1 MNIEDDIKS
10 RTNQRTGRDRYDNAE
25 SVKQYNSKRNNK
37 NGRAV
42 KSERGNNKRNIKKRK
57 NNRTKIIKRVVL
69 SICTAILVIILGL
82 LGVIYILEFGPSET
96 ARNLFVNSAME
107 SSAGKFM
114 ATLFLSD
121 EKIAR
126 IRKENSVVA
135 SDDITDTSLINID
148 DNNADTSALE
158 SSDNNGIQIIDV
170 SNDTYKGKMMIVKD
184 PSRVTVGISGPYGAS
199 YSGKTV
205 MDMAQS
211 YGAVAAVNGGGFQ
224 DNNGVGNGGTPIGL
238 VISDGE
244 LKYGSGS
251 SSYEVIG
258 FDNSNKLVVGK
269 MTAGEALSRGVRD
282 ALSFG
287 PILIVNGQ
295 ASQVNGS
302 GSGLNPRTAIG
313 QRADGAIL
321 LLVIDGRQVN
331 SLGASYADVI
341 DVMLEYGA
349 VNAANLDG
357 GSSSLMYYNGE
368 YINSCASLYGPR
380 NMPTS
385 IIVK

>member
-1 MNIEDDIKS
+1 MDIEDNINSSQYMKDSKKISDKKS
-10 RTNQRTGRDRYDNAE
+10 DE
-25 SVKQYNSKRNNK
+25 EKI
-37 NGRAV
+37 NGGHNR
-42 KSERGNNKRNIKKRK
+42 KRK
-57 NNRTKIIKRVVL
+57 NNIKNNKKNNKSRLIKRIAL
-69 SICTAILVIILGL
+69 SIFTALFVIVLGL
-82 LGVIYILEFGPSET
+82 LGVIYILEFGPSNT

-114 ATLFLSD
+114 ATMFLSD
-121 EKIAR
+121 EKIAQ
-126 IRKENSVVA
+126 IRKDNSVVA
-135 SDDITDTSLINID
+135 SDDITDTSLINIGTNETDTADGD
-148 DNNADTSALE
+148 DNDE
-158 SSDNNGIQIIDV
+158 DGIQIIDI

-184 PSRVTVGISGPYGAS
+184 PSRVTVGISGQYGAS

-205 MDMAQS
+205 MDMAMS
-211 YGAVAAVNGGGFQ
+211 YDAVAAVNGGGFE

-244 LKYGSGS
+244 LKYGSAG

-258 FDNSNKLVVGK
+258 FDNNNNLVVGK
-269 MTAGEALSRGVRD
+269 MTASEALSRGVRD

-287 PILIVNGQ
+287 PILIVNGK

-357 GSSSLMYYNGE
+357 GSSSLMYYKGE

-385 IIVK
+385 IIVR

>member
-1 MNIEDDIKS
+1 MDIEDNINSSQYTKDSKKISDKKSDEEKINGGHNRKIK
-10 RTNQRTGRDRYDNAE
+10 
-25 SVKQYNSKRNNK
+25 NNK
-37 NGRAV
+37 
-42 KSERGNNKRNIKKRK
+42 KNNKGRL
-57 NNRTKIIKRVVL
+57 IKRIAL
-69 SICTAILVIILGL
+69 SIFTALFVIVLGL
-82 LGVIYILEFGPSET
+82 LGVIYILEFGPSNT

-114 ATLFLSD
+114 ATMFLSD
-121 EKIAR
+121 EKIAQ
-126 IRKENSVVA
+126 IRKDNSVVA
-135 SDDITDTSLINID
+135 SDDITDTSLINIGTNETDTADGD
-148 DNNADTSALE
+148 DYDE
-158 SSDNNGIQIIDV
+158 DGIQIIDI

-184 PSRVTVGISGPYGAS
+184 PSRVTVGISGQYGAS

-205 MDMAQS
+205 MDMAMN
-211 YGAVAAVNGGGFQ
+211 YDAVAAVNGGGFE

-238 VISDGE
+238 VISNGE
-244 LKYGSGS
+244 LKYGSAG

-258 FDNSNKLVVGK
+258 FDNNNNLVVGK
-269 MTAGEALSRGVRD
+269 MTASEALSRGVRD

-357 GSSSLMYYNGE
+357 GSSSLMYYKGE

-385 IIVK
+385 IIVR

>member
-1 MNIEDDIKS
+1 MDIEDNINSSQYKKDSKKIYDKKSDEEKINGGHNRKIK
-10 RTNQRTGRDRYDNAE
+10 
-25 SVKQYNSKRNNK
+25 NNK
-37 NGRAV
+37 
-42 KSERGNNKRNIKKRK
+42 KNNKKS
-57 NNRTKIIKRVVL
+57 NRSRLIKRIAL
-69 SICTAILVIILGL
+69 SIFTALFVIVLGL
-82 LGVIYILEFGPSET
+82 LGVIYILEFGPSNT

-114 ATLFLSD
+114 ATMFLSD
-121 EKIAR
+121 EKIAQ
-126 IRKENSVVA
+126 IRKDNSVVA
-135 SDDITDTSLINID
+135 SDDITDTSLINIGTNETDTADGD
-148 DNNADTSALE
+148 DNDE
-158 SSDNNGIQIIDV
+158 DGIQIIDI

-184 PSRVTVGISGPYGAS
+184 PSRVTVGISGQYGAS

-205 MDMAQS
+205 MDMAMN
-211 YGAVAAVNGGGFQ
+211 YDAVAAVNGGGFE
-224 DNNGVGNGGTPIGL
+224 DNNGVGNGGTHIGL

-244 LKYGSGS
+244 LKYGSAG

-258 FDNSNKLVVGK
+258 FDNNNNLVVGK
-269 MTAGEALSRGVRD
+269 MTASEALSRGVRD

-357 GSSSLMYYNGE
+357 GSSSLMYYKGE

-385 IIVK
+385 IIVR

>member
-1 MNIEDDIKS
+1 MDIEDNINSSQYTKDSKKISDKKSDEEKINCGHNRKIKNNKKNNKKSNKS
-10 RTNQRTGRDRYDNAE
+10 RL
-25 SVKQYNSKRNNK
+25 
-37 NGRAV
+37 
-42 KSERGNNKRNIKKRK
+42 
-57 NNRTKIIKRVVL
+57 IKRIAL
-69 SICTAILVIILGL
+69 SIFTALFVIVLGL
-82 LGVIYILEFGPSET
+82 LGVIYILEFGPSNT

-114 ATLFLSD
+114 ATMFLSD
-121 EKIAR
+121 EKIAQ
-126 IRKENSVVA
+126 IRKDNSVVA
-135 SDDITDTSLINID
+135 SDDITDTSLINIGTNETDTADGD
-148 DNNADTSALE
+148 DNDE
-158 SSDNNGIQIIDV
+158 DGIQIIDI

-184 PSRVTVGISGPYGAS
+184 PSRVTVGISGQYGAS

-205 MDMAQS
+205 MDMAMN
-211 YGAVAAVNGGGFQ
+211 YDAVAAVNGGGFE

-244 LKYGSGS
+244 LKYGSAG

-258 FDNSNKLVVGK
+258 FDNNNNLVVGK
-269 MTAGEALSRGVRD
+269 MTASEALSRGVRD

-357 GSSSLMYYNGE
+357 GSSSLMYYKGE

-385 IIVK
+385 IIVR

>member
-1 MNIEDDIKS
+1 MDIEDNINSSQYTKDSKKIYDKKSDEEKINGGHNRKIKNNKKNNKKSNKS
-10 RTNQRTGRDRYDNAE
+10 RL
-25 SVKQYNSKRNNK
+25 
-37 NGRAV
+37 
-42 KSERGNNKRNIKKRK
+42 
-57 NNRTKIIKRVVL
+57 IKRIAL
-69 SICTAILVIILGL
+69 SIFTALFVIVLGL
-82 LGVIYILEFGPSET
+82 LGVIYILEFGPSNT

-114 ATLFLSD
+114 ATMFLSD
-121 EKIAR
+121 EKIAQ
-126 IRKENSVVA
+126 IRKDNSVVA
-135 SDDITDTSLINID
+135 SDDITDTSLINIGTNETDTADGD
-148 DNNADTSALE
+148 DNDE
-158 SSDNNGIQIIDV
+158 DGIQIIDI
-170 SNDTYKGKMMIVKD
+170 SNDTYKGKMMIIKD
-184 PSRVTVGISGPYGAS
+184 PSRVTVGISGQYGAS

-205 MDMAQS
+205 MDMAMN
-211 YGAVAAVNGGGFQ
+211 YDAVAAVNGGGFE

-244 LKYGSGS
+244 LKYGSAG

-258 FDNSNKLVVGK
+258 FDNNNNLVVGK
-269 MTAGEALSRGVRD
+269 MTASEALSRGVRD

-357 GSSSLMYYNGE
+357 GSSSLMYYKGE

-385 IIVK
+385 IIVR

>member
-1 MNIEDDIKS
+1 MDIEDNINSSQYMKDSKKIYDKKSDEEKINGGHNRKIK
-10 RTNQRTGRDRYDNAE
+10 
-25 SVKQYNSKRNNK
+25 NNK
-37 NGRAV
+37 
-42 KSERGNNKRNIKKRK
+42 KNNKKS
-57 NNRTKIIKRVVL
+57 NRSRLIKRIAL
-69 SICTAILVIILGL
+69 SIFTALFVIVLGL
-82 LGVIYILEFGPSET
+82 LGVIYILEFGPSNT

-114 ATLFLSD
+114 ATMFLSD
-121 EKIAR
+121 EKIAQ
-126 IRKENSVVA
+126 IRKDNSVVA
-135 SDDITDTSLINID
+135 SDDITDTSLINIGTNETDTADGD
-148 DNNADTSALE
+148 DNDE
-158 SSDNNGIQIIDV
+158 DGIQIIDI

-184 PSRVTVGISGPYGAS
+184 PSRVTAGISGQYGAS

-205 MDMAQS
+205 MDMAMN
-211 YGAVAAVNGGGFQ
+211 YDAVAAVNGGGFE

-244 LKYGSGS
+244 LKYGSAG

-258 FDNSNKLVVGK
+258 FDNNNNLVVGK
-269 MTAGEALSRGVRD
+269 MTASEALSRGVRD

-357 GSSSLMYYNGE
+357 GSSSLMYYKGE

-385 IIVK
+385 IIVR

>member
-1 MNIEDDIKS
+1 MDIEDNINSSQYTKDSKKISDKKSDEEKINGGHNRKIK
-10 RTNQRTGRDRYDNAE
+10 
-25 SVKQYNSKRNNK
+25 NNK
-37 NGRAV
+37 
-42 KSERGNNKRNIKKRK
+42 KNNKKSNKGRL
-57 NNRTKIIKRVVL
+57 IKRIAL
-69 SICTAILVIILGL
+69 SIFTALFVIVLGL
-82 LGVIYILEFGPSET
+82 LGVIYILEFGPSNT

-114 ATLFLSD
+114 ATMFLSD
-121 EKIAR
+121 EKIAQ
-126 IRKENSVVA
+126 IRKDNSVVA
-135 SDDITDTSLINID
+135 SDDITDTSLINIGTNETDTADGD
-148 DNNADTSALE
+148 DNDE
-158 SSDNNGIQIIDV
+158 DGIQIIDI
-170 SNDTYKGKMMIVKD
+170 SNDTYKGKMMIIKD
-184 PSRVTVGISGPYGAS
+184 PSRVTVGISGQYGAS

-205 MDMAQS
+205 MDMAMN
-211 YGAVAAVNGGGFQ
+211 YDAVAAVNGGGFE

-244 LKYGSGS
+244 LKYGSAG

-258 FDNSNKLVVGK
+258 FDNNNNLVVGK
-269 MTAGEALSRGVRD
+269 MTASEALSRGVRD

-357 GSSSLMYYNGE
+357 GSSSLMYYKGE

-385 IIVK
+385 IIVR

>member
-1 MNIEDDIKS
+1 MDIEDNINSSQYKKDSKKIYDKKSDEEKINGGHNRKIK
-10 RTNQRTGRDRYDNAE
+10 
-25 SVKQYNSKRNNK
+25 NNK
-37 NGRAV
+37 
-42 KSERGNNKRNIKKRK
+42 KNNKKS
-57 NNRTKIIKRVVL
+57 NRSRLIKRIAL
-69 SICTAILVIILGL
+69 SIFTALFVIVLGL
-82 LGVIYILEFGPSET
+82 LGVIYILEFGPSNT

-114 ATLFLSD
+114 ATMFLSD
-121 EKIAR
+121 EKIAQ
-126 IRKENSVVA
+126 IRKDNSVVA
-135 SDDITDTSLINID
+135 SDDITDTSLINIGTNETDTADGD
-148 DNNADTSALE
+148 DNDE
-158 SSDNNGIQIIDV
+158 DGIQIIDI
-170 SNDTYKGKMMIVKD
+170 SNDTYKGKMMIIKD
-184 PSRVTVGISGPYGAS
+184 PSRVTVGISGQYGAS

-205 MDMAQS
+205 MDMAMN
-211 YGAVAAVNGGGFQ
+211 YDAVAAVNGGGFE

-244 LKYGSGS
+244 LKYGSAG

-258 FDNSNKLVVGK
+258 FDNNNNLVVGK
-269 MTAGEALSRGVRD
+269 MTASEALSRGVRD

-357 GSSSLMYYNGE
+357 GSSSLMYYKGE

-385 IIVK
+385 IIVR

>member
-1 MNIEDDIKS
+1 MDIEDNINSSRYAKDGKKISDKKS
-10 RTNQRTGRDRYDNAE
+10 DE
-25 SVKQYNSKRNNK
+25 EKI
-37 NGRAV
+37 NGGH
-42 KSERGNNKRNIKKRK
+42 SKKRK
-57 NNRTKIIKRVVL
+57 NNIKNNKKNNKSRLIKRIAL
-69 SICTAILVIILGL
+69 SIFTALFVIVLGL
-82 LGVIYILEFGPSET
+82 LGVIYILEFGPSNT

-114 ATLFLSD
+114 ATMFLSD
-121 EKIAR
+121 EKIAQ
-126 IRKENSVVA
+126 IRKDNSVVA
-135 SDDITDTSLINID
+135 SDDITDTSLINIGTNETDTADGD
-148 DNNADTSALE
+148 DNDE
-158 SSDNNGIQIIDV
+158 DGIQIIDI

-184 PSRVTVGISGPYGAS
+184 PSRVTVGISGQYGAS

-205 MDMAQS
+205 MDMAMN
-211 YGAVAAVNGGGFQ
+211 YDAVAAVNGGGFE

-244 LKYGSGS
+244 LKYGSAG

-258 FDNSNKLVVGK
+258 FDNNNNLVVGK
-269 MTAGEALSRGVRD
+269 MTASEALSRGVRD

-287 PILIVNGQ
+287 PILIVNGK

-357 GSSSLMYYNGE
+357 GSSSLMYYKGE

-385 IIVK
+385 IIVR

>member
-1 MNIEDDIKS
+1 MDIEDNINSSQYKKDSKKISDKKSEEEKINGGHNRKIKNNKKNNKKSNKS
-10 RTNQRTGRDRYDNAE
+10 RL
-25 SVKQYNSKRNNK
+25 
-37 NGRAV
+37 
-42 KSERGNNKRNIKKRK
+42 
-57 NNRTKIIKRVVL
+57 IKRIAL
-69 SICTAILVIILGL
+69 SIFTALFVIVLGL
-82 LGVIYILEFGPSET
+82 LGVIYILEFGPSNT

-114 ATLFLSD
+114 ATMFLSD
-121 EKIAR
+121 EKIAQ
-126 IRKENSVVA
+126 IRKDNSVVA
-135 SDDITDTSLINID
+135 SDDITDTSLINIGTNETDTADGD
-148 DNNADTSALE
+148 DNDE
-158 SSDNNGIQIIDV
+158 DGIQIIDI
-170 SNDTYKGKMMIVKD
+170 SNDTYKGKMMIVKN
-184 PSRVTVGISGPYGAS
+184 PSRVTVGISGQYGAS

-205 MDMAQS
+205 MDMAMN
-211 YGAVAAVNGGGFQ
+211 YDAVAAVNGGGFE

-244 LKYGSGS
+244 LKYGSAG

-258 FDNSNKLVVGK
+258 FDNNNNLVVGK
-269 MTAGEALSRGVRD
+269 MTASEALSRGVRD

-357 GSSSLMYYNGE
+357 GSSSLMYYKGE

-385 IIVK
+385 IIVR

>member
-1 MNIEDDIKS
+1 MDIEDNINSSQYMKDSKKISDKKSDEEKINGGHNRKIK
-10 RTNQRTGRDRYDNAE
+10 
-25 SVKQYNSKRNNK
+25 NNK
-37 NGRAV
+37 
-42 KSERGNNKRNIKKRK
+42 KNNKKS
-57 NNRTKIIKRVVL
+57 NRSRLIKRIAL
-69 SICTAILVIILGL
+69 SIFTALFVIVLGL
-82 LGVIYILEFGPSET
+82 LGVIYILEFGPSNT

-114 ATLFLSD
+114 ATMFLSD
-121 EKIAR
+121 EKIAQ
-126 IRKENSVVA
+126 IRKDNSVVA
-135 SDDITDTSLINID
+135 SDDITDTSLINIGTNETDTADGD
-148 DNNADTSALE
+148 DNDE
-158 SSDNNGIQIIDV
+158 DGIQIIDI
-170 SNDTYKGKMMIVKD
+170 SNDTYKGKMMIIKD
-184 PSRVTVGISGPYGAS
+184 PSRVTVGISGQYGAS

-205 MDMAQS
+205 MDMAMN
-211 YGAVAAVNGGGFQ
+211 YDAVAAVNGGGFE

-244 LKYGSGS
+244 LKYGSAG

-258 FDNSNKLVVGK
+258 FDNNNNLVVGK
-269 MTAGEALSRGVRD
+269 MTASEALSRGVRD

-357 GSSSLMYYNGE
+357 GSSSLMYYKGE

-385 IIVK
+385 IIVR

>member
-1 MNIEDDIKS
+1 MDIEDNINSSQYTKDSKKISDKKSDEEKINGGHNRKIKNNKKNNKS
-10 RTNQRTGRDRYDNAE
+10 RL
-25 SVKQYNSKRNNK
+25 
-37 NGRAV
+37 
-42 KSERGNNKRNIKKRK
+42 
-57 NNRTKIIKRVVL
+57 IKRIAL
-69 SICTAILVIILGL
+69 SIFTALFVIVLGL
-82 LGVIYILEFGPSET
+82 LGVIYILEFGPSNT

-114 ATLFLSD
+114 ATMFLSD
-121 EKIAR
+121 EKVAQ
-126 IRKENSVVA
+126 IRKDNSVVA
-135 SDDITDTSLINID
+135 SDDITDTSLINISTNETDTADGD
-148 DNNADTSALE
+148 DNDE
-158 SSDNNGIQIIDV
+158 DGIQIIDI
-170 SNDTYKGKMMIVKD
+170 SNDTYKGKMMIIKD
-184 PSRVTVGISGPYGAS
+184 PSRVTVGISGQYGAS

-205 MDMAQS
+205 MDMAMN
-211 YGAVAAVNGGGFQ
+211 YDAVAAVNGGGFE

-244 LKYGSGS
+244 LKYGSAG

-258 FDNSNKLVVGK
+258 FDNNNNLVVGK
-269 MTAGEALSRGVRD
+269 MTASEALSRGVRD

-357 GSSSLMYYNGE
+357 GSSSLMYYKGE

-385 IIVK
+385 IIVR

>member
-1 MNIEDDIKS
+1 MDIEDNINSNQYTKDSKKISDKKSDEEKINCGHNRKIKNNKKNNKKSNKS
-10 RTNQRTGRDRYDNAE
+10 RL
-25 SVKQYNSKRNNK
+25 
-37 NGRAV
+37 
-42 KSERGNNKRNIKKRK
+42 
-57 NNRTKIIKRVVL
+57 IKRIAL
-69 SICTAILVIILGL
+69 SIFTALFVIVLGL
-82 LGVIYILEFGPSET
+82 LGVIYILEFGPSNT

-114 ATLFLSD
+114 ATMFLSD
-121 EKIAR
+121 EKIAQ
-126 IRKENSVVA
+126 IRKYNSVVA
-135 SDDITDTSLINID
+135 SDDITDTSLINISTNETDTADGD
-148 DNNADTSALE
+148 DNDE
-158 SSDNNGIQIIDV
+158 DGIQIIDI

-184 PSRVTVGISGPYGAS
+184 PSRVTVGISGQYGAS

-205 MDMAQS
+205 MDMAMN
-211 YGAVAAVNGGGFQ
+211 YDAVAAVNGGGFE

-244 LKYGSGS
+244 LKYGSAG

-258 FDNSNKLVVGK
+258 FDNNNNLVVGK
-269 MTAGEALSRGVRD
+269 MTASEALSRGVRD

-357 GSSSLMYYNGE
+357 GSSSLMYYKGE

-385 IIVK
+385 IIVR

>member
-1 MNIEDDIKS
+1 MDIEDNINSSQYKKDSKKISDKKSDEEKINGGHNRKIKNNKKNNKKSNKS
-10 RTNQRTGRDRYDNAE
+10 RL
-25 SVKQYNSKRNNK
+25 
-37 NGRAV
+37 
-42 KSERGNNKRNIKKRK
+42 
-57 NNRTKIIKRVVL
+57 IKRIAL
-69 SICTAILVIILGL
+69 SIFTALFVIVLGL
-82 LGVIYILEFGPSET
+82 LGVIYILEFGPSNT

-114 ATLFLSD
+114 ATMFLSD
-121 EKIAR
+121 EKIAQ
-126 IRKENSVVA
+126 IRKDNSVVA
-135 SDDITDTSLINID
+135 SDDITDTSLINIGTNETDTADGD
-148 DNNADTSALE
+148 DNDE
-158 SSDNNGIQIIDV
+158 DGIQIIDI
-170 SNDTYKGKMMIVKD
+170 SNDTYKGKMMIIKD
-184 PSRVTVGISGPYGAS
+184 PSRVTVGISGQYGAS

-205 MDMAQS
+205 MDMAMN
-211 YGAVAAVNGGGFQ
+211 YDAVAAVNGGGFE

-244 LKYGSGS
+244 LKYGSAG

-258 FDNSNKLVVGK
+258 FDNNNNLVVGK
-269 MTAGEALSRGVRD
+269 MTASEALSRGVRD

-357 GSSSLMYYNGE
+357 GSSSLMYYKGE

-385 IIVK
+385 IIVR

>member
-1 MNIEDDIKS
+1 MDIEDNINSSQYKKDSKKIYDKKSDEEKINGGHNRKIK
-10 RTNQRTGRDRYDNAE
+10 
-25 SVKQYNSKRNNK
+25 NNK
-37 NGRAV
+37 
-42 KSERGNNKRNIKKRK
+42 KNNKKS
-57 NNRTKIIKRVVL
+57 NRSRLIKRIAL
-69 SICTAILVIILGL
+69 SIFTALFVIVLGL
-82 LGVIYILEFGPSET
+82 LGVIYILEFGPSNT

-114 ATLFLSD
+114 ATMFLSD
-121 EKIAR
+121 EKIAQ
-126 IRKENSVVA
+126 IRKDNSVVA
-135 SDDITDTSLINID
+135 SDDITDTSLINIGTNETDTADGD
-148 DNNADTSALE
+148 DNDE
-158 SSDNNGIQIIDV
+158 DGIQIIDI

-184 PSRVTVGISGPYGAS
+184 PSRVTVGISGQYGAS

-205 MDMAQS
+205 MDMAMN
-211 YGAVAAVNGGGFQ
+211 YDAVAAVNGGGFE

-244 LKYGSGS
+244 LKYGSAG

-258 FDNSNKLVVGK
+258 FDNNNNFVVGK
-269 MTAGEALSRGVRD
+269 MTASEALSRGVRD

-357 GSSSLMYYNGE
+357 GSSSLMYYKGE

-385 IIVK
+385 IIVR

>member
-1 MNIEDDIKS
+1 MDIEDNINSSQYTKDSKKISDKKSEEEKINGGHNRKIK
-10 RTNQRTGRDRYDNAE
+10 
-25 SVKQYNSKRNNK
+25 NNK
-37 NGRAV
+37 
-42 KSERGNNKRNIKKRK
+42 KNNKKS
-57 NNRTKIIKRVVL
+57 NRSKLIKRIVL
-69 SICTAILVIILGL
+69 SIFTALFVIVLGL
-82 LGVIYILEFGPSET
+82 LGVIYILEFGPSNT

-114 ATLFLSD
+114 ATMFLSD
-121 EKIAR
+121 EKIAQ
-126 IRKENSVVA
+126 IRKDNSVVA
-135 SDDITDTSLINID
+135 SDDITDTSLINIGTNETDTADGD
-148 DNNADTSALE
+148 DNDE
-158 SSDNNGIQIIDV
+158 DGIQIIDI

-184 PSRVTVGISGPYGAS
+184 PSRVTVGISGQYGAS

-205 MDMAQS
+205 MDMAMN
-211 YGAVAAVNGGGFQ
+211 YDAVAAVNGGGFE

-244 LKYGSGS
+244 LKYGSAG

-258 FDNSNKLVVGK
+258 FDNNNNLVVGK
-269 MTAGEALSRGVRD
+269 MTASEALSRGVRD

-357 GSSSLMYYNGE
+357 GSSSLMYYKGE

-385 IIVK
+385 IIVR

>member
-1 MNIEDDIKS
+1 MDIEDNINSSQYTKDSKKISDKKS
-10 RTNQRTGRDRYDNAE
+10 DEEKINGGHNR
-25 SVKQYNSKRNNK
+25 KLKNNK
-37 NGRAV
+37 
-42 KSERGNNKRNIKKRK
+42 KNNKGRL
-57 NNRTKIIKRVVL
+57 IKRIAL
-69 SICTAILVIILGL
+69 SIFTALFVIVLGL
-82 LGVIYILEFGPSET
+82 LGVIYILEFGPSNT

-114 ATLFLSD
+114 ATMFLSD
-121 EKIAR
+121 EKIAQ
-126 IRKENSVVA
+126 IRKDNSVVA
-135 SDDITDTSLINID
+135 SDDITDTSLINIGTNETDTADGD
-148 DNNADTSALE
+148 DNDE
-158 SSDNNGIQIIDV
+158 DGIQIIDI

-184 PSRVTVGISGPYGAS
+184 PSRVTVGISGQYGAS

-205 MDMAQS
+205 MDMAMN
-211 YGAVAAVNGGGFQ
+211 YDAVAAVNGGGFE

-244 LKYGSGS
+244 LKYGSAG

-258 FDNSNKLVVGK
+258 FDNNNNLVVGK
-269 MTAGEALSRGVRD
+269 MTASEALSRGVRD

-357 GSSSLMYYNGE
+357 GSSSLMYYKGE

-385 IIVK
+385 IIVR

>member
-1 MNIEDDIKS
+1 MDIEDNINSSQYTKDSKKISDKKSDEEKINGGHNRKIKNNKKNNKKSNKS
-10 RTNQRTGRDRYDNAE
+10 RL
-25 SVKQYNSKRNNK
+25 
-37 NGRAV
+37 
-42 KSERGNNKRNIKKRK
+42 
-57 NNRTKIIKRVVL
+57 IKRIAL
-69 SICTAILVIILGL
+69 SIFTALFVIVLGL
-82 LGVIYILEFGPSET
+82 LGVIYILEFGPSNT
-96 ARNLFVNSAME
+96 AKNLFVNSAME

-114 ATLFLSD
+114 ATMFLSD
-121 EKIAR
+121 EKIAQ
-126 IRKENSVVA
+126 IRKDNSVVA
-135 SDDITDTSLINID
+135 SDDITDTSLINIGTNETDTADGD
-148 DNNADTSALE
+148 DNDE
-158 SSDNNGIQIIDV
+158 DGIQIIDI

-184 PSRVTVGISGPYGAS
+184 PSRVTVGISGQYGAS

-205 MDMAQS
+205 MDMAMN
-211 YGAVAAVNGGGFQ
+211 YDAVAAVNGGGFE

-244 LKYGSGS
+244 LKYGSAG

-258 FDNSNKLVVGK
+258 FDNNNNLVVGK
-269 MTAGEALSRGVRD
+269 MTASEALSRGVRD

-357 GSSSLMYYNGE
+357 GSSSLMYYKGE

-385 IIVK
+385 IIVR

>member
-1 MNIEDDIKS
+1 MDIEDNINSSQYTKDCKKISDKKS
-10 RTNQRTGRDRYDNAE
+10 DEEKINGGHNR
-25 SVKQYNSKRNNK
+25 KLKNNK
-37 NGRAV
+37 
-42 KSERGNNKRNIKKRK
+42 KNNKGRL
-57 NNRTKIIKRVVL
+57 IKRIAI
-69 SICTAILVIILGL
+69 SIFTALFVIVLGL
-82 LGVIYILEFGPSET
+82 LGVIYILEFGPSNT

-114 ATLFLSD
+114 ATMFLSD
-121 EKIAR
+121 EKIAQ
-126 IRKENSVVA
+126 IRKDNSVIA
-135 SDDITDTSLINID
+135 SDDITDTSLINIGTNETDTADGD
-148 DNNADTSALE
+148 DNDE
-158 SSDNNGIQIIDV
+158 DGIQIIDI

-184 PSRVTVGISGPYGAS
+184 PSRVTVGISGQYGAS

-205 MDMAQS
+205 MDMAMN
-211 YGAVAAVNGGGFQ
+211 YDAVAAVNGGGFE

-244 LKYGSGS
+244 LKYGSAG

-258 FDNSNKLVVGK
+258 FDNNNNLVVGK
-269 MTAGEALSRGVRD
+269 MTASEALSRGVRD

-357 GSSSLMYYNGE
+357 GSSSLMYYKGE

-385 IIVK
+385 IIVR

>member
-1 MNIEDDIKS
+1 MDIEDNINSSQYTKDSKKISDKKS
-10 RTNQRTGRDRYDNAE
+10 DKE
-25 SVKQYNSKRNNK
+25 KI
-37 NGRAV
+37 NGGH
-42 KSERGNNKRNIKKRK
+42 SKKRK
-57 NNRTKIIKRVVL
+57 NNIKNNKKNNKSRLIKRIAL
-69 SICTAILVIILGL
+69 SIFTALFVIVLGL
-82 LGVIYILEFGPSET
+82 LGVIYILEFGPSNT

-114 ATLFLSD
+114 ATMFLSD
-121 EKIAR
+121 EKIAQ
-126 IRKENSVVA
+126 IRKDNSVVA
-135 SDDITDTSLINID
+135 SDDITDTSLINIGTNETDTADGD
-148 DNNADTSALE
+148 DNDE
-158 SSDNNGIQIIDV
+158 DGIQIIDI

-184 PSRVTVGISGPYGAS
+184 PSRVTVGISGQYGAS

-205 MDMAQS
+205 MDMAMS
-211 YGAVAAVNGGGFQ
+211 YDAVAAVNGGGFE

-244 LKYGSGS
+244 LKYGSAG
-251 SSYEVIG
+251 SSYEIIG
-258 FDNSNKLVVGK
+258 FDNNNNLVVGK
-269 MTAGEALSRGVRD
+269 MTASEALSRGVRD

-287 PILIVNGQ
+287 PILIVNGK

-357 GSSSLMYYNGE
+357 GSSSLMYYKGE

-385 IIVK
+385 IIVR

>member
-1 MNIEDDIKS
+1 MDIEDNINSSQYTKNSKKIYDKKSDEEKINGGHNRKIK
-10 RTNQRTGRDRYDNAE
+10 NN
-25 SVKQYNSKRNNK
+25 KRNNK
-37 NGRAV
+37 KSNKGRL
-42 KSERGNNKRNIKKRK
+42 
-57 NNRTKIIKRVVL
+57 IKRIAL
-69 SICTAILVIILGL
+69 SIFTALFVIVLGL
-82 LGVIYILEFGPSET
+82 LGVIYILEFGPSNT
-96 ARNLFVNSAME
+96 AKNLFVNSAME

-114 ATLFLSD
+114 ATMFLSD
-121 EKIAR
+121 EKIAQ
-126 IRKENSVVA
+126 IRKDNSVVA
-135 SDDITDTSLINID
+135 SDDITDTSLINIGTNETDTADGD
-148 DNNADTSALE
+148 DNDE
-158 SSDNNGIQIIDV
+158 DGIQIIDI

-184 PSRVTVGISGPYGAS
+184 PSRVTVGISGQYGAS

-205 MDMAQS
+205 MDMAMN
-211 YGAVAAVNGGGFQ
+211 YDAVAAVNGGGFE

-244 LKYGSGS
+244 LKYGSAG

-258 FDNSNKLVVGK
+258 FDNNNNLVVGK
-269 MTAGEALSRGVRD
+269 MTASEALSRGVRD

-313 QRADGAIL
+313 QRADGTIL

-357 GSSSLMYYNGE
+357 GSSSLMYYKGE

-385 IIVK
+385 IIVR

>member
-1 MNIEDDIKS
+1 MDIEDNINSSQYTKDSKKISDKKSDEEKINGGHNRKIKNNKKNNKKSNKS
-10 RTNQRTGRDRYDNAE
+10 RL
-25 SVKQYNSKRNNK
+25 
-37 NGRAV
+37 
-42 KSERGNNKRNIKKRK
+42 
-57 NNRTKIIKRVVL
+57 IKRIAL
-69 SICTAILVIILGL
+69 SIFTALFVIVLGL
-82 LGVIYILEFGPSET
+82 LGVIYILEFGPSNT

-114 ATLFLSD
+114 ATMFLSD
-121 EKIAR
+121 EKVAQ
-126 IRKENSVVA
+126 IRKDNSVVA
-135 SDDITDTSLINID
+135 SDDITDTSLINISTNETDTADGD
-148 DNNADTSALE
+148 DNDE
-158 SSDNNGIQIIDV
+158 DGIQIIDI
-170 SNDTYKGKMMIVKD
+170 SNDTYKGKMMIIKD
-184 PSRVTVGISGPYGAS
+184 PSRVTVGISGQYGAS

-205 MDMAQS
+205 MDMAMN
-211 YGAVAAVNGGGFQ
+211 YDAVAAVNGGGFE

-244 LKYGSGS
+244 LKYGSAG

-258 FDNSNKLVVGK
+258 FDNNNNLVVGK
-269 MTAGEALSRGVRD
+269 MTASEALSRGVRD

-357 GSSSLMYYNGE
+357 GSSSLMYYKGE

-385 IIVK
+385 IIVR

>member
-1 MNIEDDIKS
+1 MDIEDNINSSQYTKDSKKISDKKSDEEKINGGHNRKIKNNKKNNKKSNKS
-10 RTNQRTGRDRYDNAE
+10 RL
-25 SVKQYNSKRNNK
+25 
-37 NGRAV
+37 
-42 KSERGNNKRNIKKRK
+42 
-57 NNRTKIIKRVVL
+57 IKRIAL
-69 SICTAILVIILGL
+69 SIFTALFVIVLGL
-82 LGVIYILEFGPSET
+82 LGVIYILEFGPSNT

-114 ATLFLSD
+114 ATMFLSD
-121 EKIAR
+121 EKIAQ
-126 IRKENSVVA
+126 IRKDNSVVA
-135 SDDITDTSLINID
+135 SDDITDTSLINIGTNETDTADGD
-148 DNNADTSALE
+148 DNDE
-158 SSDNNGIQIIDV
+158 DGIQIIDI
-170 SNDTYKGKMMIVKD
+170 SNDTYKGKMMIIKD
-184 PSRVTVGISGPYGAS
+184 PSRVTVGISGQYGAS

-205 MDMAQS
+205 MDMAMN
-211 YGAVAAVNGGGFQ
+211 YDAVAAVNGGGFE

-244 LKYGSGS
+244 LKYGSAG

-258 FDNSNKLVVGK
+258 FDNNNNLVVGK
-269 MTAGEALSRGVRD
+269 MTASEALSRGVRD

-357 GSSSLMYYNGE
+357 GSSSLMYYKGE

-385 IIVK
+385 IIVR

>member
-1 MNIEDDIKS
+1 MDIEDNINSSQYTKDSKKISDKKS
-10 RTNQRTGRDRYDNAE
+10 DE
-25 SVKQYNSKRNNK
+25 EKI
-37 NGRAV
+37 NGGH
-42 KSERGNNKRNIKKRK
+42 SKKRK
-57 NNRTKIIKRVVL
+57 NNIKNNKKNNKSRLIKRIAL
-69 SICTAILVIILGL
+69 SIFTALFVIVLGL
-82 LGVIYILEFGPSET
+82 LGVIYILEFGPSNT

-114 ATLFLSD
+114 ATMFLSD
-121 EKIAR
+121 EKIAQ
-126 IRKENSVVA
+126 IRKDNSVVA
-135 SDDITDTSLINID
+135 SDDITDTSLINIGTNETDTADGD
-148 DNNADTSALE
+148 DNDE
-158 SSDNNGIQIIDV
+158 DGIQIIDI

-184 PSRVTVGISGPYGAS
+184 PSRVTVGISGQYGAS

-205 MDMAQS
+205 MDMAMS
-211 YGAVAAVNGGGFQ
+211 YDAVAAVNGGGFE

-244 LKYGSGS
+244 LKYGSAG

-258 FDNSNKLVVGK
+258 FDNNNNLVVGK
-269 MTAGEALSRGVRD
+269 MTASEALSRGVRD

-287 PILIVNGQ
+287 PILIVNGK

-357 GSSSLMYYNGE
+357 GSSSLMYYKGE

-385 IIVK
+385 IIVR

>member
-1 MNIEDDIKS
+1 MDIEDNINSSQYKKDSKKIYDKKSDEEKINGGHNRKIK
-10 RTNQRTGRDRYDNAE
+10 
-25 SVKQYNSKRNNK
+25 NNK
-37 NGRAV
+37 
-42 KSERGNNKRNIKKRK
+42 KNNKKS
-57 NNRTKIIKRVVL
+57 NRSRLIKRIAL
-69 SICTAILVIILGL
+69 SIFTALFVIVLGL
-82 LGVIYILEFGPSET
+82 LGVIYILEFGPSNT

-114 ATLFLSD
+114 ATMFLSD
-121 EKIAR
+121 EKIAQ
-126 IRKENSVVA
+126 IRKDNSVVA
-135 SDDITDTSLINID
+135 SDDITDTSLINIGTNETDTADGD
-148 DNNADTSALE
+148 DNDE
-158 SSDNNGIQIIDV
+158 DGIQIIDI

-184 PSRVTVGISGPYGAS
+184 PSRVTVGISGQYGAS

-205 MDMAQS
+205 MDMAMN
-211 YGAVAAVNGGGFQ
+211 YDAVAAVNGGGFE

-244 LKYGSGS
+244 LKYGSAG

-258 FDNSNKLVVGK
+258 FDNNNNLVVGK
-269 MTAGEALSRGVRD
+269 MTASEALSRGVRD

-357 GSSSLMYYNGE
+357 GSSSLMYYKGE

-385 IIVK
+385 IIVR

>member
-1 MNIEDDIKS
+1 MDIEDNINSSQYTKDSKKISDKKSDEEKINGGHNRKIK
-10 RTNQRTGRDRYDNAE
+10 
-25 SVKQYNSKRNNK
+25 NNK
-37 NGRAV
+37 
-42 KSERGNNKRNIKKRK
+42 KNNKKS
-57 NNRTKIIKRVVL
+57 NRSKLIKRIVL
-69 SICTAILVIILGL
+69 SIFTALFVIVLGL
-82 LGVIYILEFGPSET
+82 LGVIYILEFGPSNT

-114 ATLFLSD
+114 ATMFLSD
-121 EKIAR
+121 EKIAQ
-126 IRKENSVVA
+126 IRKDNSVVA
-135 SDDITDTSLINID
+135 SDDITDTSLINIGTNETDTADGD
-148 DNNADTSALE
+148 DNDE
-158 SSDNNGIQIIDV
+158 DGIQIIDI

-184 PSRVTVGISGPYGAS
+184 PSRVTVGISGQYGAS

-205 MDMAQS
+205 MDMAMN
-211 YGAVAAVNGGGFQ
+211 YDAVAAVNGGGFE

-244 LKYGSGS
+244 LKYGSAG

-258 FDNSNKLVVGK
+258 FDNNNNLVVGK
-269 MTAGEALSRGVRD
+269 MTASEALSRGVRD

-357 GSSSLMYYNGE
+357 GSSSLMYYKGE

-385 IIVK
+385 IIVR

>member
-1 MNIEDDIKS
+1 MDIEDNINSSQYTKDSKKIYDKKSDEEKINGGHNRKIK
-10 RTNQRTGRDRYDNAE
+10 
-25 SVKQYNSKRNNK
+25 NNK
-37 NGRAV
+37 
-42 KSERGNNKRNIKKRK
+42 KNNKK
-57 NNRTKIIKRVVL
+57 NNRSRLIKRIAL
-69 SICTAILVIILGL
+69 SIFTALFVIVLGL
-82 LGVIYILEFGPSET
+82 LGVIYILEFGPSNT

-114 ATLFLSD
+114 ATMFLSD
-121 EKIAR
+121 EKIAQ
-126 IRKENSVVA
+126 IRKDNSVVA
-135 SDDITDTSLINID
+135 SDDITDTSLINIGTNETDTADGD
-148 DNNADTSALE
+148 DNDE
-158 SSDNNGIQIIDV
+158 DGIQIIDI
-170 SNDTYKGKMMIVKD
+170 SNDTYKGKMMIIKD
-184 PSRVTVGISGPYGAS
+184 PSRVTVGISGQYGAS

-205 MDMAQS
+205 MDMAMN
-211 YGAVAAVNGGGFQ
+211 YDAVAAVNGGGFE

-244 LKYGSGS
+244 LKYGSAG

-258 FDNSNKLVVGK
+258 FDNNNNLVVGK
-269 MTAGEALSRGVRD
+269 MTASEALSRGVRD

-357 GSSSLMYYNGE
+357 GSSSLMYYKGE

-385 IIVK
+385 IIVR

>member
-1 MNIEDDIKS
+1 MDIEDNINSSQYTKDSKKISDKKSDEEKINGGHNRKLKNNKKNNKKSNKS
-10 RTNQRTGRDRYDNAE
+10 RL
-25 SVKQYNSKRNNK
+25 
-37 NGRAV
+37 
-42 KSERGNNKRNIKKRK
+42 
-57 NNRTKIIKRVVL
+57 IKRIAL
-69 SICTAILVIILGL
+69 SIFTALFVIVLGL
-82 LGVIYILEFGPSET
+82 LGVIYILEFGPSNT

-114 ATLFLSD
+114 ATMFLSD
-121 EKIAR
+121 EKIAQ
-126 IRKENSVVA
+126 IRKDNSVVA
-135 SDDITDTSLINID
+135 SDDITDTSLINISTNETDTADGD
-148 DNNADTSALE
+148 DNDE
-158 SSDNNGIQIIDV
+158 DGIQIIDI

-184 PSRVTVGISGPYGAS
+184 PSRVTVGISGQYGAS

-205 MDMAQS
+205 MDMAMN
-211 YGAVAAVNGGGFQ
+211 YDAVAAVNGGGFE

-244 LKYGSGS
+244 LKYGSAG

-258 FDNSNKLVVGK
+258 FDNNNNLVVGK
-269 MTAGEALSRGVRD
+269 MTASEALSRGVRD

-357 GSSSLMYYNGE
+357 GSSSLMYYKGE

-385 IIVK
+385 IIVR